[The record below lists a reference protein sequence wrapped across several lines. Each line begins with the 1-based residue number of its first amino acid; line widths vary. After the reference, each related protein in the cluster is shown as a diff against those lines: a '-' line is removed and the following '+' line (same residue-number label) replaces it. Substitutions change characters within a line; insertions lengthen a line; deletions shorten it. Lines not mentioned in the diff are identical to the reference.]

1 MIKKI
6 FCFVFKLVLI
16 FLIEMI
22 SLEDKV
28 IIGKKEYIVSYDVQG
43 EDLEDL
49 IDLTI
54 TDVSFNGNSIYNE
67 VKKDGDLDTIYSK
80 LIDSKITE
88 W

>member
-28 IIGKKEYIVSYDVQG
+28 IIGKKEYVVSYDVQG

>member
-1 MIKKI
+1 
-6 FCFVFKLVLI
+6 
-16 FLIEMI
+16 MI

-28 IIGKKEYIVSYDVQG
+28 IIGKKEYVVSYDVQG

>member
-1 MIKKI
+1 M
-6 FCFVFKLVLI
+6 
-16 FLIEMI
+16 EMI

-28 IIGKKEYIVSYDVQG
+28 IIGKKEYVVSYDVQG

-54 TDVSFNGNSIYNE
+54 TDVSFNGNSIYNV
-67 VKKDGDLDTIYSK
+67 VKKDGDLDAIYSK

>member
-1 MIKKI
+1 M
-6 FCFVFKLVLI
+6 
-16 FLIEMI
+16 EMI